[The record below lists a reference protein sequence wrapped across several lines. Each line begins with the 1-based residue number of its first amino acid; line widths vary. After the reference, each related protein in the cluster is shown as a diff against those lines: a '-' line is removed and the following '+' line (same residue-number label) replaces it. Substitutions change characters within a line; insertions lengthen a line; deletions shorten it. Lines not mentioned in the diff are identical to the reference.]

1 MKLIYVI
8 EVELERETPDLSDKI
23 AGRIYTLPEV
33 ADVRVI
39 AEGEAKDALV

>member
-1 MKLIYVI
+1 MKLIFVI
-8 EVELERETPDLSDKI
+8 EVELEREVTDLSDKI

-39 AEGEAKDALV
+39 AEAESKE